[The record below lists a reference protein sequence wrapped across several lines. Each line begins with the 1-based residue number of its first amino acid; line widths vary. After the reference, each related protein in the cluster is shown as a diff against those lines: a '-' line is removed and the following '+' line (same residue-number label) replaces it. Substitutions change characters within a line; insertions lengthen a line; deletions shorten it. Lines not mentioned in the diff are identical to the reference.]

1 MDLYSTIL
9 KNAVAHPD
17 KTALIYFKTPIS
29 YGELAKI
36 IKHYTSI
43 LYGMGL
49 RAGDIVTVSLPTTP
63 ESIAITYALNMIGV
77 TACNVDVR
85 FTAEQMSKIV
95 SRTHSKALFIM
106 DFNIKAIASKAK
118 DLEVERIVVLR
129 GNESFPKVI
138 IWSKIWDFLNG
149 RRRHVR
155 SDKRFAYW
163 CDITK
168 QSDLAEVPTYEWP
181 ADSPQLIFQT
191 SGTTGNSKSAMISA
205 ENMNNPIAIANDLYN
220 DWSADDKFLC
230 MLPLF
235 TMSGFQSSI
244 HAPLFLGNTVDIV
257 PIWKASEFI
266 ELLQKH
272 RPQHIFSVPSFWTPL
287 FDKRNA
293 NLDFSFLKTAVLA
306 GDILKPDNEKKI
318 NAFLASHGYP
328 YGLKKLYGM
337 TETAGVIAI
346 TPNNDENQYTAG
358 FSGRITAGHKVKI
371 VDGEICVKTATKA
384 LGYFGDPESTA
395 NLLRQHDDG
404 LVWLHTGDLGHFDE
418 KGNLF
423 VDGRVKRM
431 IVRHDGTKIF
441 PVEIENALTQHPHVQ
456 DCAVVGMPDRNHPQS
471 LLPAAFVTVTDSSA
485 NEHDIRKY
493 AQAKLPIHLQPS
505 KIHIVKQLPVTKA
518 GKTDYK
524 KLEQLTISGC
534 SDNPT
539 FR

>member
-17 KTALIYFKTPIS
+17 KTALIYFRMPIS
-29 YGELAKI
+29 YGGLAKV
-36 IKHYTSI
+36 IKRYTSI

-149 RRRHVR
+149 RRRPVR

-168 QSDLAEVPTYEWP
+168 QSDLAEVPAYEWP

-205 ENMNNPIAIANDLYN
+205 ENMNNPLHCANKLYN

-244 HAPLFLGNTVDIV
+244 HAPLSLGNTVDIV

-266 ELLQKH
+266 KLLQSH

-287 FDKRNA
+287 FKKKNA
-293 NLDFSFLKTAVLA
+293 GLDFSFLKTAILA
-306 GDILKPDNEKKI
+306 GDIMKPENEKRI
-318 NAFLASHGYP
+318 NHFLATHGYP
-328 YGLKKLYGM
+328 YGLRKLYGM
-337 TETAGVIAI
+337 TETSGIIAL
-346 TPNNDENQYTAG
+346 TPNYDENQYKAG
-358 FSGRITAGHKVKI
+358 FSGK
-371 VDGEICVKTATKA
+371 
-384 LGYFGDPESTA
+384 S
-395 NLLRQHDDG
+395 
-404 LVWLHTGDLGHFDE
+404 
-418 KGNLF
+418 
-423 VDGRVKRM
+423 
-431 IVRHDGTKIF
+431 
-441 PVEIENALTQHPHVQ
+441 
-456 DCAVVGMPDRNHPQS
+456 
-471 LLPAAFVTVTDSSA
+471 
-485 NEHDIRKY
+485 
-493 AQAKLPIHLQPS
+493 
-505 KIHIVKQLPVTKA
+505 
-518 GKTDYK
+518 
-524 KLEQLTISGC
+524 
-534 SDNPT
+534 
-539 FR
+539 

>member
-1 MDLYSTIL
+1 MNLYSTL
-9 KNAVAHPD
+9 LQNADRHPD

-29 YGELAKI
+29 YGELAKV
-36 IKHYTSI
+36 IKRYSSI
-43 LYGMGL
+43 LYDMGL
-49 RAGDIVTVSLPTTP
+49 RAGDIATVSLPTTP

-85 FTAEQMSKIV
+85 FTAEQITKIT

-118 DLEVERIVVLR
+118 DLEVESIVVLR
-129 GNESFPKVI
+129 GNESFPKAIV
-138 IWSKIWDFLNG
+138 WSEIWDFLNG

-155 SDKRFAYW
+155 SDKRFSYW
-163 CDITK
+163 YKIARTK
-168 QSDLAEVPTYEWP
+168 NLPEAPVHEWP

-205 ENMNNPIAIANDLYN
+205 ENMNNPIVIANDLYN

-244 HAPLFLGNTVDIV
+244 HAPLSLGNTVDIV

-266 ELLQKH
+266 ELLQTH

-293 NLDFSFLKTAVLA
+293 NLDFSFLKTAILA
-306 GDILKPDNEKKI
+306 GDIMKPENEKKI
-318 NAFLASHGYP
+318 NTFLASHGYP

-337 TETAGVIAI
+337 TETSGIIAL
-346 TPNNDENQYTAG
+346 TPNNDEDQYTAG

-371 VDGEICVKTATKA
+371 VEGEICVLTSTKA

-485 NEHDIRKY
+485 NEHEIRKY

-505 KIHIVKQLPVTKA
+505 KIHIIKELPATKA
-518 GKTDYK
+518 GKTDYN
-524 KLEQLTISGC
+524 KLTEMAK
-534 SDNPT
+534 
-539 FR
+539 